1 MPGQMLTWGLAL
13 LCGVLAV
20 VVLLTHLKARQ
31 ARREAMRRFDELC
44 EMRARAAV
52 TESSAAMARLVA
64 AVSHELNNPIG
75 ALISA
80 VDTLLL
86 VTDRLCAAP
95 PEDRARLEQLQ
106 REVRHSVASSL
117 ERLRAVVARMQ
128 KLSNLDKTEI
138 QEADL
143 NGLLTDIVAL
153 LEPEARGRVRFELR
167 LEALPPLVCRPQ
179 QLGAVFSHLLSNALE
194 AVEGEGRVVLS
205 TRCLNGRME
214 VRIEDNGR
222 GIAQEDLAVLFEP
235 GFHMRHGRVATGHWG
250 LFGAR
255 QVIREHGGEL
265 EVRSEPG
272 KGTLVRI
279 ELPCAGKPGALP
291 LEASPQA
298 AS

>member
-1 MPGQMLTWGLAL
+1 MLTWGLMV
-13 LCGVLAV
+13 LCGLLTV

-44 EMRARAAV
+44 QMRARAAM

-80 VDTLLL
+80 VETLLL
-86 VTDRLCAAP
+86 VTDRLCAAS
-95 PEDRARLEQLQ
+95 PEERERLEPLQ
-106 REVRHSVASSL
+106 SEIRRSVTSSL
-117 ERLRAVVARMQ
+117 ERVRAVVARMQ
-128 KLSNLDKTEI
+128 KLSNLDKTEV

-179 QLGAVFSHLLSNALE
+179 QLSAVFSHLLSNALE

-205 TRCLNGRME
+205 TRCLDGRME
-214 VRIEDNGR
+214 VRIEDTGR
-222 GIAQEDLAVLFEP
+222 GIPQEDLAVLFEP

-265 EVRSEPG
+265 EVRSRPG
-272 KGTLVRI
+272 KGTQVRI

-291 LEASPQA
+291 LEVSPRA

>member
-1 MPGQMLTWGLAL
+1 MSGPALNEALVL
-13 LCGVLAV
+13 LCGLLAAMV
-20 VVLLTHLKARQ
+20 FVTQRRARQ
-31 ARREAMRRFDELC
+31 ARREATERFEALC

-64 AVSHELNNPIG
+64 AVSHELNNPVG

-86 VTDRLCAAP
+86 VTDRLRAAP
-95 PEDRARLEQLQ
+95 PDERERLVQLQ
-106 REVRHSVASSL
+106 QEVRQSLEASL
-117 ERLRAVVARMQ
+117 ERLRAVVTRMQ
-128 KLSNLDKTEI
+128 KLSNLDKTEV
-138 QEADL
+138 QQADL
-143 NGLLTDIVAL
+143 NSLLTDIVAL

-179 QLGAVFSHLLSNALE
+179 QLGAVFSHLLSNALA

-222 GIAQEDLAVLFEP
+222 GIPQEDLAVLFEP
-235 GFHMRHGRVATGHWG
+235 GLHLRRGRVATGHWG

-255 QVIREHGGEL
+255 QVIREHGGDL

-272 KGTLVRI
+272 KGTEVRI
-279 ELPCAGKPGALP
+279 ELPCAGRPGALP
-291 LEASPQA
+291 LQA
-298 AS
+298 